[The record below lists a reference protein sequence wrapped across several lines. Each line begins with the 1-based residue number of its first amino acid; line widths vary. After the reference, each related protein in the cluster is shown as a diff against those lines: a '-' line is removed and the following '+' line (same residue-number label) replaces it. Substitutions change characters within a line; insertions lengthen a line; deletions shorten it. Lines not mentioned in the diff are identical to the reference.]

1 MKTKARQRT
10 IGQVNMPA
18 TDEALLFYISYL
30 TYCKSVFL
38 YIMLRKTSF
47 HTNKAAIL
55 VAYKNIIIP
64 ACKVL
69 C

>member
-1 MKTKARQRT
+1 MKAKARQRT
-10 IGQVNMPA
+10 IDQINMSA
-18 TDEALLFYISYL
+18 TDEALFYVSYL

-38 YIMLRKTSF
+38 YILLRKTSF

>member
-1 MKTKARQRT
+1 
-10 IGQVNMPA
+10 MPA